1 MKQEQRI
8 SNGVNKEDLIKKTA
22 EELLEKMAFKKVVV
36 EIKKQE
42 NSSALVVSIQL
53 RDDPS
58 QLIGQSGSNLNDLQ
72 RILRLL
78 VAKKYP
84 EAPLFLL
91 DINGYR
97 GKREA
102 FLKELSQEIAEQVAK
117 TKKSV
122 MLQPMSSYERRI
134 VHLELAER
142 SDIVTE
148 SIGEESERRVVI
160 RSYP

>member
-1 MKQEQRI
+1 M
-8 SNGVNKEDLIKKTA
+8 IKKTT
-22 EELLEKMAFKKVVV
+22 EELLKKMAFKKAIV
-36 EIKKQE
+36 EVEKQE

-53 RDDPS
+53 EDDPS

-72 RILRLL
+72 RVLRLL
-78 VAKKYP
+78 IARKDP

-102 FLKELSQEIAEQVAK
+102 FLKELSQEIAGQVAK

-148 SIGEESERRVVI
+148 SIGEEPERRVVI
-160 RSYP
+160 RPYP

>member
-1 MKQEQRI
+1 MKTE
-8 SNGVNKEDLIKKTA
+8 KLIKKTT
-22 EELLEKMAFKKVVV
+22 EELLKKMAFKKATV
-36 EIKKQE
+36 EVKKQKD
-42 NSSALVVSIQL
+42 SPVLIVSVQVE
-53 RDDPS
+53 DDPS

-78 VAKKYP
+78 IVKKSP
-84 EAPLFLL
+84 EAPFILL

-97 GKREA
+97 EKREA
-102 FLKELSQEIAEQVAK
+102 FLKDLSQELADQVIK

-134 VHLELAER
+134 IHLELAER

-148 SIGEESERRVVI
+148 SIGEEPERRVVI
-160 RSYP
+160 RPYP